1 MTRRRAWFLAL
12 SSILLCSSLAW
23 VTPAAAQ
30 DTAAALVDQ
39 GLDLREQ
46 GDDEG
51 ALARFEAAYRLDPS
65 PRTLAQIA
73 LAEMA
78 LGRWLSAEGHL
89 RDALAT
95 QHEWVETNRV
105 ALNGAMAGIRDHIG
119 RLQVESEPAG
129 AELWIGGQRVGTLP
143 LPQPLPRDP
152 GELQIE
158 LRLDGYETE
167 QRTVTLAGGQVTRL
181 VVELSP
187 EGGDEPPRVTIDQA
201 TGETRER
208 GGGVSIPGVVL
219 IGVGGAALVTG
230 AVLLGVAF
238 AEKSALES
246 PDGMPM
252 WTESEQSRADQV
264 PILAGAGEIALG
276 VGVAA
281 LAVGVV
287 LMVVDGGGGESS
299 SSAAV
304 RDGRL
309 EVRF

>member
-1 MTRRRAWFLAL
+1 M
-12 SSILLCSSLAW
+12 
-23 VTPAAAQ
+23 
-30 DTAAALVDQ
+30 DQ

-78 LGRWLSAEGHL
+78 LGHWLQAETHL

-95 QHEWVETNRV
+95 QHEWVESNRV

-119 RLQVESEPAG
+119 RLQVESDPEG
-129 AELWIGGQRVGTLP
+129 AELWIAGQRVGTLP
-143 LPQPLPRDP
+143 LAQPLPRDP
-152 GELQIE
+152 GPLEIE
-158 LRLDGYETE
+158 IRLDGYRTE
-167 QRTVTLAGGQVTRL
+167 QRTVQLAGGQVTRL
-181 VVELSP
+181 VVELRA
-187 EGGDEPPRVTIDQA
+187 EGGDEPPRVTLEQA
-201 TGETRER
+201 TGETRDG

-219 IGVGGAALVTG
+219 LGVGGAALVTG

-238 AEKSALES
+238 ADKAALES

-252 WTESEQSRADQV
+252 WTESEQARADNV
-264 PILAGAGEIALG
+264 PVLAGAGEVVLG

-287 LMVVDGGGGESS
+287 LMVVDGGGSE

>member
-1 MTRRRAWFLAL
+1 MTRPSAKAAICFSVCSALFFAPALA
-12 SSILLCSSLAW
+12 
-23 VTPAAAQ
+23 VAQ
-30 DTAAALVDQ
+30 DTAAALVEQ

-78 LGRWLSAEGHL
+78 LTRWLSAEGHL

-95 QHEWVETNRV
+95 QHEWIESNRV

-129 AELWIGGQRVGTLP
+129 AELWVGGERIGTLP
-143 LPQPLPRDP
+143 LAAPLPREP
-152 GELQIE
+152 GSLEVEI
-158 LRLDGYETE
+158 RLSGHVTE
-167 QRTVTLAGGQVTRL
+167 RRTVELVGGQVTRL
-181 VVELSP
+181 VVPLRA
-187 EGGDEPPRVTIDQA
+187 EGSDDPGPVTVDQA
-201 TGETRER
+201 TGQ
-208 GGGVSIPGVVL
+208 GGGGISIPGIVL
-219 IGVGGAALVTG
+219 VGVGGAAAITG

-246 PDGMPM
+246 PSGMPM
-252 WTESEQSRADQV
+252 WSDSEQARADQV
-264 PILAGAGEIALG
+264 PVLAGAGEILLG

-281 LAVGVV
+281 AAVGIV
-287 LMVVDGGGGESS
+287 LLIVDGGGGDSQ
-299 SSAAV
+299 ARL

>member
-1 MTRRRAWFLAL
+1 MTRPSAKAAICFSVLSAL
-12 SSILLCSSLAW
+12 FFAPAL
-23 VTPAAAQ
+23 AAAQ
-30 DTAAALVDQ
+30 DTAAALVEQ

-78 LGRWLSAEGHL
+78 LTRWLSAEGHL

-95 QHEWVETNRV
+95 QHEWIESNRV

-129 AELWIGGQRVGTLP
+129 AELWIAGQRVGTLP
-143 LPQPLPRDP
+143 LAAPLPQDP
-152 GELQIE
+152 GSVEIE
-158 LRLDGYETE
+158 IRLDGHVTE
-167 QRTVTLAGGQVTRL
+167 RRTVELVGGQVTRL
-181 VVELSP
+181 VVPLRA
-187 EGGDEPPRVTIDQA
+187 EGSDAPPGPVTIDQA
-201 TGETRER
+201 TGES
-208 GGGVSIPGVVL
+208 GGGGISIPGIILV
-219 IGVGGAALVTG
+219 GAGGAAAVAG

-238 AEKSALES
+238 AEKSALEGPS
-246 PDGMPM
+246 GMPM
-252 WTESEQSRADQV
+252 WTESEQARADQV
-264 PILAGAGEIALG
+264 PVLAGAGEIALG

-281 LAVGVV
+281 AAVGIV
-287 LMVVDGGGGESS
+287 LLIVDGGGGD
-299 SSAAV
+299 SSASV

-309 EVRF
+309 QVRF